1 MTRSYNGDP
10 IDGTEQYI
18 TERPY
23 KGPGETVGG
32 SDPDARGTDT
42 TSFGEGSELAER
54 IHTEH
59 ILNPSLSASDIADRV
74 GCHRTT
80 AWRVINRND
89 SYKKDDFD
97 DLSENAS
104 RVVWIRAADETKTQ
118 RAIADQVGV
127 SEGYVSRIL
136 SHNQALVEQARAELE
151 PHLPEA
157 ER

>member
-1 MTRSYNGDP
+1 MTRSYNDDP

-18 TERPY
+18 SERPY
-23 KGPGETVGG
+23 KGSGETVGG

-42 TSFGEGSELAER
+42 ISFGGKSELEER
-54 IHTEH
+54 IHAEH

-80 AWRVINRND
+80 AWRVINRAN
-89 SYKKDDFD
+89 SYEKPDFD
-97 DLSENAS
+97 DLTENAS

-118 RAIADQVGV
+118 CAIADQVGV

-151 PHLPEA
+151 PHLPEDSQ
-157 ER
+157 